1 MAVVPGA
8 GLTQPPVSLLNTANA
23 FTQKY
28 FVPAL
33 IDGFAQPSPSWWR
46 LTRKGRKIY
55 GGAIVYPVVTA
66 EEMTGG
72 AYWGAQVLDTNV
84 VDSVKPAEWEWKFY
98 YQTITIPYTDVIL
111 NSGKTGV
118 IDLIKAKE
126 QIAMMSMLQK
136 LSRALYGTSPQ
147 NTSNDLDSLVA
158 AVATQNNT
166 YAGIAR
172 DTSTNNFWNPQ
183 LSTSFG
189 VISLQNLQTA
199 YGTATFGN
207 EEPDTILMTQ
217 SLFNKFWGLNVANIR
232 YPDPDQE
239 TIRAGFRRHMVFNN
253 AVVLHDYFV
262 PSGDIF
268 MLNTK
273 YIDSC
278 FHEDDYFV
286 VDPFV
291 KPSNQRVLVSGIYVT
306 MNLKVFNPRMQLGI
320 TGATGA

>member
-1 MAVVPGA
+1 MASTPGA
-8 GLTQPPVSLLNTANA
+8 ALSQPPLSLLNTANA

-46 LTRKGRKIY
+46 LTRKGRKIS
-55 GGAIVYPVVTA
+55 GGAIVYPVVA
-66 EEMTGG
+66 EEEMTGG
-72 AYWGAQVLDTNV
+72 AYWGAQVLDTTV
-84 VDSVKPAEWEWKFY
+84 VDSVRPAQWEWKFY
-98 YQTITIPYTDVIL
+98 YQSIVIPYTDVIL

-118 IDLIKAKE
+118 VDLIKAKE
-126 QIAMMSMLQK
+126 QIAMMSFLQK
-136 LSRALYGTSPQ
+136 LSRGLYGVAPQ
-147 NTSNDLDSLVA
+147 NTANDLDSLVA
-158 AVATQNNT
+158 AVATQNNV
-166 YAGIAR
+166 YAGIDRSSA
-172 DTSTNNFWNPQ
+172 SFWNPS

-189 VISLQNLQTA
+189 SITLANLQGA
-199 YGTATFGN
+199 YGDVTFGN

-217 SLFNKFWGLNVANIR
+217 ALFNKFWGLNVAQIR

-239 TIRAGFRRHMVFNN
+239 TIRAGFRRHLVFNN
-253 AVVLHDYFV
+253 AVVLHDFFV

-273 YIDSC
+273 YIDVC

-291 KPSNQRVLVSGIYVT
+291 KPTNQRILVSGIYVT
-306 MNLKVFNPRMQLGI
+306 LNLKVFNPRMQKGI
-320 TGATGA
+320 TGAS